1 MKQHT
6 SARRWSSGRT
16 FLAASVGGAI
26 GLGNIWR
33 FPYIMGENGG
43 GAFVFV
49 YLAAAFLVAVPI
61 LSAEVAIGRHGRAS
75 PYTAMAAVSTAS
87 GRWAAWGLVGGM
99 GLVTGYLIMSF
110 YSVIAGSTLDYLLLA
125 MRGAFSGLS
134 GESAE
139 ALNAGLNQN
148 PARLGAWHTLFML
161 ATCVIVGRGLRK
173 GVEAAVRLL
182 MPLLLLLL
190 LAVIAYALIEGDA
203 ARGLRFIFDFR
214 FQDLTFD
221 SALEAISHAFFSIGV
236 AMGLMMMYGAFA
248 PRSVSLPQACAG
260 IAAADTGV
268 AVLAGIAIF
277 PLVFAN
283 GLEPGSGPSLVFLTL
298 PIAFGG
304 MPAGSLFGAIFFLL
318 LAFAAL
324 TSAIALMEAAVSLL
338 QERLDLGRWPATLIV
353 GGSLWALGWLTVL
366 SFGAGASWN
375 VVAGM
380 NPFALIDYLTATIM
394 MPLGGA
400 LIALFAGW
408 RMKRA
413 LLLGQ
418 LGWTGGWLFLAWLWL
433 LRLVAP
439 LAILYIMYNALFGSA

>member
-1 MKQHT
+1 MLENT

-16 FLAASVGGAI
+16 FLLASVGGAI

-61 LSAEVAIGRHGRAS
+61 LSVEVAVGRRGRAS
-75 PYTAMAAVSTAS
+75 PYTAMAAVSTQS

-99 GLVTGYLIMSF
+99 GLLAGYLIMSF
-110 YSVIAGSTLDYLLLA
+110 YSVIAGSTIDYLFLA
-125 MRGAFSGLS
+125 ARGTFTGLAS
-134 GESAE
+134 ESAE
-139 ALNAGLNQN
+139 ALNAGLNNN
-148 PARLGAWHTLFML
+148 PLRLGAWHTLFML
-161 ATCVIVGRGLRK
+161 ASCVIVGRDVRR
-173 GVEAAVRLL
+173 GVEVAVRFL
-182 MPLLLLLL
+182 MPVLFLLL

-203 ARGLRFIFDFR
+203 AAGLNFMFDFR
-214 FQDLTFD
+214 FEQLTAA

-236 AMGLMMMYGAFA
+236 AIGLMMMYGAFA
-248 PRSVSLPQACAG
+248 PREVSLPHTCVG
-260 IAAADTGV
+260 ITVADTSV

-304 MPAGSLFGAIFFLL
+304 MPAGSFFGAVFFLL
-318 LAFAAL
+318 LGFAAL
-324 TSAIALMEAAVSLL
+324 TSAIALMEAAVTLL
-338 QERLDLGRWPATLIV
+338 QERLRLGRWAATLSV
-353 GGSLWALGWLTVL
+353 GATLWGLGWLTVL
-366 SFGAGASWN
+366 SFGSGAEWK

-380 NPFALIDYLTATIM
+380 NPFELIDYLTATIM

-400 LIALFAGW
+400 LMALFAGW
-408 RMKRA
+408 RMKRTI
-413 LLLGQ
+413 LLGE
-418 LGWTGGWLFLAWLWL
+418 LGWQTGLLFTVWLWL
-433 LRLVAP
+433 LRVVAP
-439 LAILYIMYNALFGSA
+439 AAILVIMYNALFA

>member
-1 MKQHT
+1 MQENT
-6 SARRWSSGRT
+6 AARRWSSGHT
-16 FLAASVGGAI
+16 FLIASIGGAI

-49 YLAAAFLVAVPI
+49 YLVAAFLVAVPI

-75 PYTAMAAVSTAS
+75 PFTAMAAVATES
-87 GRWAAWGLVGGM
+87 GRWVTWGLVGGM
-99 GLVTGYLIMSF
+99 GLLTGYLIMSF
-110 YSVIAGSTLDYLLLA
+110 YSVIAGSTLDYLVLA
-125 MRGAFSGLS
+125 VRGAFKGLTR
-134 GESAE
+134 ESAE
-139 ALNAGLNQN
+139 ALNAGLNDN
-148 PARLGAWHTLFML
+148 PLRLGAWHTVFML
-161 ATCVIVGRGLRK
+161 ASCVIVGRGVRR
-173 GVEAAVRLL
+173 GIEAAVRFL

-190 LAVIAYALIEGDA
+190 LAVIAYALVEGDA
-203 ARGLRFIFDFR
+203 AGGLQFMFDFR
-214 FQDLTFD
+214 FEQLTAA

-248 PRSVSLPQACAG
+248 PREVSLPQTCIG
-260 IAAADTGV
+260 ITVADTGV

-304 MPAGSLFGAIFFLL
+304 MPGGSFFGALFFML

-338 QERLDLGRWPATLIV
+338 QERLKLGRWAATCAV
-353 GGSLWALGWLTVL
+353 GATMWGLGWLTVL
-366 SFGAGASWN
+366 SFGAGESWN
-375 VVAGM
+375 VIAGM
-380 NPFALIDYLTATIM
+380 NPFELIDYLTATIM

-400 LIALFAGW
+400 LMALFAGW

-413 LLLGQ
+413 ILLGE
-418 LGWTGGWLFLAWLWL
+418 LGWKEGVLFDFWLVL
-433 LRLVAP
+433 LRIVAP
-439 LAILYIMYNALFGSA
+439 AAILIIMYNALFG

>member
-1 MKQHT
+1 MQENT
-6 SARRWSSGRT
+6 AARRWSSGRT
-16 FLAASVGGAI
+16 FLIASIGGAI

-49 YLAAAFLVAVPI
+49 YLIAAFLVAVPI

-75 PYTAMAAVSTAS
+75 PYTAMASVATES
-87 GRWAAWGLVGGM
+87 GRWASWGLIGGM
-99 GLVTGYLIMSF
+99 GLLTGYLIMTF
-110 YSVIAGSTLDYLLLA
+110 YSVIAGSTIDYLLLA
-125 MRGAFSGLS
+125 MRGAFTGLTK
-134 GESAE
+134 ETAE
-139 ALNAGLNQN
+139 ALSADLNNN
-148 PARLGAWHTLFML
+148 PLRLGGWHTVFML
-161 ATCVIVGRGLRK
+161 VSCFIVGRGLRR
-173 GVEAAVRLL
+173 GIEAAVRLL

-190 LAVIAYALIEGDA
+190 LAVIAYALVEGDA
-203 ARGLRFIFDFR
+203 AAGLQFMFDFR
-214 FQDLTFD
+214 FEQLSAD

-248 PRSVSLPQACAG
+248 PREVSLPQTCIG
-260 IAAADTGV
+260 ITVADTGV

-304 MPAGSLFGAIFFLL
+304 MPGGNFFGALFFLL

-338 QERLDLGRWPATLIV
+338 QERLKLGRWTATCAV
-353 GGSLWALGWLTVL
+353 GATMWGLGWLTVL
-366 SFGAGASWN
+366 SFGAGESWN
-375 VVAGM
+375 VIAGM
-380 NPFALIDYLTATIM
+380 NPFDLIDYLTATIM

-400 LIALFAGW
+400 LMALFAGW

-413 LLLGQ
+413 ILLGE
-418 LGWTGGWLFLAWLWL
+418 LGWKAGPLFYVWLVL
-433 LRLVAP
+433 LRVVAP
-439 LAILYIMYNALFGSA
+439 AAILIIMYNALFG

>member
-1 MKQHT
+1 MT
-6 SARRWSSGRT
+6 ENTAARRWSSGRT
-16 FLAASVGGAI
+16 FLLASIGGAI

-49 YLAAAFLVAVPI
+49 YLIAAFLVAVPI

-75 PYTAMAAVSTAS
+75 PYTAMAAVSVQS

-99 GLVTGYLIMSF
+99 GLLTGYLIMSF
-110 YSVIAGSTLDYLLLA
+110 YSVIAGSTVDYLFLA
-125 MRGAFSGLS
+125 ARGAFKGLTK
-134 GESAE
+134 ESAE
-139 ALNAGLNQN
+139 ALNAGLNGN
-148 PARLGAWHTLFML
+148 PLRLGAWHTLFMSASCL
-161 ATCVIVGRGLRK
+161 IVGRNVRRGIE
-173 GVEAAVRLL
+173 VAVRLL
-182 MPLLLLLL
+182 MPLLFLLL

-203 ARGLRFIFDFR
+203 AAGLNFMFDFR
-214 FQDLTFD
+214 FGQLTAA

-248 PRSVSLPQACAG
+248 PREVSLPQACVG
-260 IAAADTGV
+260 ITVADTGV

-304 MPAGSLFGAIFFLL
+304 MPGGTFFGAIFFLL

-324 TSAIALMEAAVSLL
+324 TSAIALMEAAVTLI
-338 QERLDLGRWPATLIV
+338 QERLSLGRWAATLSV
-353 GGSLWALGWLTVL
+353 GATLWGLGWLTVL
-366 SFGAGASWN
+366 SFGSGAEWN
-375 VVAGM
+375 TVAGK
-380 NPFALIDYLTATIM
+380 NPFELIDYLTATIM

-400 LIALFAGW
+400 LMALFAGW

-413 LLLGQ
+413 LLLGE
-418 LGWTGGWLFLAWLWL
+418 LGWQPGALFTVWLWL
-433 LRLVAP
+433 LRVVAP
-439 LAILYIMYNALFGSA
+439 AAILIIMYNALFGG

>member
-1 MKQHT
+1 MT
-6 SARRWSSGRT
+6 ENTAARRWSSGRT
-16 FLAASVGGAI
+16 FLLASIGGAI

-61 LSAEVAIGRHGRAS
+61 LSAEVAIGRLGRAS
-75 PYTAMAAVSTAS
+75 PYTAMAGVATRS
-87 GRWAAWGLVGGM
+87 GRVALWGLVGGM
-99 GLVTGYLIMSF
+99 GLLTGYLIMSF
-110 YSVIAGSTLDYLLLA
+110 YSVIAGSTADYLVLA
-125 MRGAFSGLS
+125 ARGAFVGLDR
-134 GESAE
+134 ESAT
-139 ALNAGLNQN
+139 ALNAGLNQD
-148 PARLGAWHTLFML
+148 PMRLGAWHTLFML
-161 ATCVIVGRGLRK
+161 VTCVIVGRGVRR
-173 GVEAAVRLL
+173 GVEVAVRLL

-190 LAVIAYALIEGDA
+190 LTVVAYALLEGDA
-203 ARGLRFIFDFR
+203 AEGLAFMFDFR
-214 FQDLTFD
+214 FEQLTAA
-221 SALEAISHAFFSIGV
+221 SALEAVSHAFFSIGV

-248 PRSVSLPQACAG
+248 PREVSLPQACLG
-260 IAAADTGV
+260 ITVADTSV

-283 GLEPGSGPSLVFLTL
+283 GLAPDSGTSLVFLTL

-304 MPAGSLFGAIFFLL
+304 MPGGSAIGTVFFLL

-338 QERLDLGRWPATLIV
+338 QERFAFSRWRATWVV
-353 GGSLWALGWLTVL
+353 GASLWALGLLTVL
-366 SFGAGASWN
+366 SFGVGESWN
-375 VVAGM
+375 VVAGK
-380 NPFALIDYLTATIM
+380 NPFELIDFLTATLM

-413 LLLGQ
+413 LLQGE
-418 LGWTGGWLFLAWLWL
+418 LGWRDGPLFTIWLWL
-433 LRLVAP
+433 LRVVAP
-439 LAILYIMYNALFGSA
+439 LAILYLMYLALFG

>member
-1 MKQHT
+1 MQENT

-16 FLAASVGGAI
+16 FLIASIGGAI

-49 YLAAAFLVAVPI
+49 YLVAAFLVAVPI
-61 LSAEVAIGRHGRAS
+61 LSAEVAIGRQGRAS
-75 PYTAMAAVSTAS
+75 PYTAMASVATRS
-87 GRWAAWGLVGGM
+87 GRWAAWGLVGFM
-99 GLVTGYLIMSF
+99 GLLTGYLIMSF
-110 YSVIAGSTLDYLLLA
+110 YSVIAGSTLDYLVLA
-125 MRGAFSGLS
+125 AQGAFKGLTR
-134 GESAE
+134 ESAE
-139 ALNAGLNQN
+139 ALNTSLNDN
-148 PARLGAWHTLFML
+148 PLRLGGWHTLFML
-161 ATCVIVGRGLRK
+161 VSCFIVGRGVRR
-173 GVEAAVRLL
+173 GIEAAVRFL
-182 MPLLLLLL
+182 MPLLFVLL

-203 ARGLRFIFDFR
+203 AAGLTFMFDFR
-214 FQDLTFD
+214 FEQLTAA

-248 PRSVSLPQACAG
+248 PREVSLPQTCVG
-260 IAAADTGV
+260 ITVADTGV
-268 AVLAGIAIF
+268 AILAGIAIF

-298 PIAFGG
+298 PMAFGG
-304 MPAGSLFGAIFFLL
+304 MPGGSFFGAIFFLL

-338 QERLDLGRWPATLIV
+338 QERLDLGRWRATLIV

-366 SFGAGASWN
+366 SFGSGAEWN
-375 VVAGM
+375 LIAGM
-380 NPFALIDYLTATIM
+380 NPFELIDYLTATIM

-400 LIALFAGW
+400 LMALFAGW
-408 RMKRA
+408 RMKRT
-413 LLLGQ
+413 LFLGE
-418 LGWTGGWLFLAWLWL
+418 LGWREGALFTVWLWL

-439 LAILYIMYNALFGSA
+439 AAILIIMYRALFT

>member
-1 MKQHT
+1 MPENT

-16 FLAASVGGAI
+16 FLLASVGGAI

-61 LSAEVAIGRHGRAS
+61 LSVEVAIGRHGRAS
-75 PYTAMAAVSTAS
+75 PYTAMAAVSTQS

-99 GLVTGYLIMSF
+99 GLLAGYLIMSF
-110 YSVIAGSTLDYLLLA
+110 YSVIAGSTLDYLFLA
-125 MRGAFSGLS
+125 ASGAFTGLAS
-134 GESAE
+134 ESAQ
-139 ALNAGLNQN
+139 ALNAGLNNN
-148 PARLGAWHTLFML
+148 PLRLGVWHTLFML
-161 ATCVIVGRGLRK
+161 ASCVIVGRDVRR
-173 GVEAAVRLL
+173 GVEVAVRFL
-182 MPLLLLLL
+182 MPVLFLLL

-203 ARGLRFIFDFR
+203 AAGLNFMFDFR
-214 FQDLTFD
+214 FGELTAA

-236 AMGLMMMYGAFA
+236 AIGLMMMYGAFA
-248 PRSVSLPQACAG
+248 PREVSLPHTCVG
-260 IAAADTGV
+260 ITVADTSV

-304 MPAGSLFGAIFFLL
+304 MPAGSFFGAAFFLL
-318 LAFAAL
+318 LGFAAL
-324 TSAIALMEAAVSLL
+324 TSAIALMEAAVTLL
-338 QERLDLGRWPATLIV
+338 QERLKLGRWAATLSV
-353 GGSLWALGWLTVL
+353 GATLWGLGWLTVL
-366 SFGAGASWN
+366 SFGSGAQWN
-375 VVAGM
+375 VIAGM
-380 NPFALIDYLTATIM
+380 NPFELIDYLTATIM

-400 LIALFAGW
+400 LMALFAGW

-413 LLLGQ
+413 ILLGE
-418 LGWTGGWLFLAWLWL
+418 LGWQTGALFTVWLWL
-433 LRLVAP
+433 LRVVAP
-439 LAILYIMYNALFGSA
+439 AAILVIMYNALFA